1 MAWLYLLLAGLLEVV
16 WAYAMKL
23 SQGFTPPVPTAIMIA
38 AMCGSV
44 GLLTLAMRTLPLGT
58 SYMVWTGIGALGAFL
73 LGIWAAMSDAD
84 LDDFEKL
91 LDGVADRDLLAWFVG
106 EKPIDPAY
114 DCKVWRDLVAFHR
127 HDGPIHV

>member
-1 MAWLYLLLAGLLEVV
+1 MTGTTISTAELDPRRRKALFRAWHRGMREMDLLMGQFAD
-16 WAYAMKL
+16 AK
-23 SQGFTPPVPTAIMIA
+23 I
-38 AMCGSV
+38 
-44 GLLTLAMRTLPLGT
+44 
-58 SYMVWTGIGALGAFL
+58 
-73 LGIWAAMSDAD
+73 AAMSDAD

-91 LDGVADRDLLAWFVG
+91 LEGVADRDLLAWFVG